1 MTDDIHTAT
10 NERGTTT
17 DRHSARILDFLAV
30 GLADVPLV
38 GGKNA
43 SLGEMVQSL
52 DSIGIRV
59 PGGFAVTAA
68 GFREFIAHNRL
79 AVPIAE
85 ILSAMDKSD
94 LDDFHR
100 RAASIRRLVENGEWP
115 PALAQAVRDGYAGME
130 TKYGGRV
137 AVAVRSS
144 ATAEDLPTAS
154 FAGQHDTYLSI
165 RGGEEVLDAVRRC
178 FASLYTDRAISY
190 RIDNGFAH
198 EKVALSVG
206 VQKMVRSDQSCSGVM
221 FSIDTETGFR
231 DAVLITGVYGL
242 GETIVQGIANPDEFV
257 VHKPTLAQ
265 GFRPLVKRRLGA
277 KQVRMVLGA
286 DRAHATI
293 TEPTPQAEQ
302 QRFCLRDD
310 EVLQLARQAAAIEA
324 HYSARNGR
332 PTPMDI
338 EWAKDG
344 PDGELFIVQA
354 RPETVQSQSDGN
366 LLRTYRLAKHGSPIA
381 SGLAIGSGVASG
393 RVKIVHHATELSLV
407 RDGDILVAEITA
419 PDWEPVMKRVA
430 GIVTMNGGRTCHAAI
445 VARELGIP
453 AIVGLADA
461 MTILKDGQTV
471 TVSCAEGETG
481 KLYSGAIP
489 FHVEE
494 VDVSD
499 VKPENVKVMINLGNP
514 ERAFAMSFLPV
525 DGVGL
530 ARLEF
535 IVSEYI
541 RAHPMAL
548 LSPARVSDKRQRAA
562 IETMIAGHADGGA
575 FFIEKLSEGVGMIAA
590 AFYPRPVIV
599 RMTDFKSN
607 EYANLLGGADFEFAE
622 SNPMIGFRGASRY
635 THPSY
640 RPAFDLECRA
650 LKRVRDEFGLINV
663 KVMVPF
669 CRTLAEADSTLAAM
683 AENGL
688 TRGENGLEVYVMCEI
703 PSNVLSIDA
712 FAKRFDGF
720 SIGSNDLTQLTLGVD
735 RDSAILA
742 ASFDERDPSVMK
754 LIAEA
759 IEGAHRN
766 GRVCGICGQAPSDFP
781 DFARWLVERRI
792 DSMSLNPDA
801 VFATMKALRS

>member
-1 MTDDIHTAT
+1 MADDIHTAPI
-10 NERGTTT
+10 ERAPVG
-17 DRHSARILDFLAV
+17 DKDGAFVLDFTEV
-30 GLADVPLV
+30 GLGDVARV

-52 DSIGIRV
+52 DAIGIRV

-68 GFREFIAHNRL
+68 GFRDFIAHNDL
-79 AVPIAE
+79 AQPIAA
-85 ILSAMDKSD
+85 LLAGADKAD

-100 RAASIRRLVENGEWP
+100 RAAEIRRRVESAAWP
-115 PALAQAVRDGYAGME
+115 PALAQAVLDAYAALE
-130 TKYGGRV
+130 SAYGARV

-165 RGGEEVLDAVRRC
+165 RGGDELLDAVRRC

-206 VQKMVRSDQSCSGVM
+206 VQKMVRSDDACSGVM

-231 DAVLITGVYGL
+231 NAVLITGVYGL

-265 GFRPLVKRRLGA
+265 GFRPLIKRRLGA
-277 KQVRMVLGA
+277 KQVRMVLGR
-286 DRAHATI
+286 DRRHATV
-293 TEPTPQAEQ
+293 TEPTPVEEQ
-302 QRFCLRDD
+302 QRFCLEDE
-310 EVLQLARQAAAIEA
+310 EVLELARQAAAIEA

-344 PDGELFIVQA
+344 PEGDLFIVQA
-354 RPETVQSQSDGN
+354 RPETVQSQSNAN
-366 LLRTYRLAKHGSPIA
+366 LVRTYKLEKREAPIA
-381 SGLAIGSGVASG
+381 SGLAIGGGVATG
-393 RVKIVHHATELSLV
+393 TVKIIHQAAELGLV

-453 AIVGLADA
+453 AIVGVADA
-461 MTILKDGQTV
+461 MTILNDGETV
-471 TVSCAEGETG
+471 TVSCAEGENG
-481 KLYSGAIP
+481 RLYRGLVP
-489 FHVEE
+489 FSVEE
-494 VDVSD
+494 IDVSD

-535 IVSEYI
+535 IVGEYV

-548 LSPARVSDKRQRAA
+548 LSPARVSDKRQRNA

-590 AFYPRPVIV
+590 AFHPRSVIV

-650 LKRVRDEFGLINV
+650 LKRVRDEFGLTNL

-669 CRTLAEADSTLAAM
+669 CRTLAEADATLAAM

-688 TRGENGLEVYVMCEI
+688 ARGENGLEVYVMCEI
-703 PSNVLSIDA
+703 PSNVLLIDE

-742 ASFDERDPSVMK
+742 ASFDERDPAVMK

-781 DFARWLVERRI
+781 DFARWLVERKI

-801 VFATMKALRS
+801 VFPTMKALRA